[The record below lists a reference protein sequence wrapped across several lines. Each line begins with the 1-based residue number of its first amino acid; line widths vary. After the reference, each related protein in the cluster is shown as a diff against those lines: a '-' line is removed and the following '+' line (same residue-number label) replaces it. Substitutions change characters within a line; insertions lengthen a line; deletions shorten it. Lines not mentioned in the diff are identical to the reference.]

1 MFNEVIEFI
10 KSLYPDKNPVPLHEP
25 VFFGNE
31 KKYLNDCI
39 DSTFVSYVG
48 KYVTQFEEMT
58 AKYTGSKYAVAVV
71 NGTAALQIA
80 LQVAGVK
87 PGAEVITQPLTFVA
101 TANAISHC
109 GAKPVFVD
117 VDRDTMGMSPE
128 KLEDWLS
135 KNTIFHNSNIP
146 TFHYSSLT
154 KDENFNITERPVNK
168 NTGNTIT
175 AIVPMHTF
183 GFPCRIDEII
193 EVANKYNLPVI
204 EDSAESLGSFYLS
217 REIRSTFHQDLSREM
232 ANTKNNTT
240 KKDIISRGKH
250 TGTFGLTGVLS
261 YNGNKT
267 ITTGGGGMII
277 TDEEEF
283 AKKAKHIT
291 TTAKL
296 PHKWEYIHD
305 EVGYNYRMA
314 NVTAAI
320 GVAQMENLDEIIKNK
335 RETAEHYKKFFSTIR
350 QFDNSTIN
358 FISEPENSQSNF
370 WLNCVQLSNREIRDK
385 FLEETNSN
393 GVMTRPIWR
402 LMNKLDMYKDCQK
415 GNIDNS
421 EWLEDRI
428 VNIPSGYRNQ

>member
-1 MFNEVIEFI
+1 MYNEVIEFI
-10 KSLYPDKNPVPLHEP
+10 KILYPDKNPVPLHEP

-31 KKYLNDCI
+31 KKYMNNCI

-58 AKYTGSKYAVAVV
+58 AKYTGSKYSVAVV

-87 PGAEVITQPLTFVA
+87 PGDEVITQSLTFVA

-117 VDRDTMGMSPE
+117 VDKDTMGMAPE
-128 KLEDWLS
+128 KLDDWLS
-135 KNTIFHNSNIP
+135 KNIVFKKVSGFTTMQPCNNATMQRVS
-146 TFHYSSLT
+146 
-154 KDENFNITERPVNK
+154 
-168 NTGNTIT
+168 

-183 GFPCRIDEII
+183 GFPCKIDEIV
-193 EVANKYNLPVI
+193 EVANKYHIPVI
-204 EDSAESLGSFYLS
+204 EDSAESLGSYY
-217 REIRSTFHQDLSREM
+217 LSREM
-232 ANTKNNTT
+232 ANAKNNAA
-240 KKDIISRGKH
+240 KNDIILRGKH
-250 TGTFGLTGVLS
+250 TGTFGLAGVLS

-277 TDEEEF
+277 TGNEEF

-291 TTAKL
+291 TTAKV

-305 EVGYNYRMA
+305 EVGYNYRMT

-320 GVAQMENLDEIIKNK
+320 GVAQMENLDKIIENK
-335 RETAEHYKKFFSTIR
+335 RQTAGKYKKFFQSNQSFNHSI
-350 QFDNSTIN
+350 IE
-358 FISEPENSQSNF
+358 FISEQAGSISNY
-370 WLNCVQLSNREIRDK
+370 WLNCIKLENRESRDK
-385 FLEETNSN
+385 FLEATNSN
-393 GVMTRPIWR
+393 GVITRPIWR

-415 GNIDNS
+415 GNLDNS